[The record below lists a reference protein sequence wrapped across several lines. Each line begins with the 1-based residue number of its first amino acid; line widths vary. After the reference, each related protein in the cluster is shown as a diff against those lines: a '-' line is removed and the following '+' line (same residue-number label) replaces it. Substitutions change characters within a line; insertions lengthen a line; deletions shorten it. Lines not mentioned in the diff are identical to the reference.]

1 MKKKTKI
8 IWGVIF
14 IGLIAIALVIYTQR
28 EILFIKAGHFMAPTG
43 DYTADIVILEGADY
57 IDTGFIKTGM
67 DLMSAGK
74 VKKIIVVIH
83 RIAPAHRPFGING
96 DYPDV
101 VRQKLKEAG
110 LKEQQFKVIVS
121 PIRNPVTL
129 KEAQFVL
136 KDLADDQIKDAILI
150 APSFHTRRS
159 YLCYSYIGKPL
170 RIKIYPVACFTDHQ
184 QVKWWE
190 DERGW
195 RTFGA
200 ESLKLLYYLT
210 FRHIPLKLSYAS
222 D

>member
-14 IGLIAIALVIYTQR
+14 IGLILSVLVTYSQR
-28 EILFIKAGHFMAPTG
+28 EAIFIKAGHFMAPTG
-43 DYTADIVILEGADY
+43 DYTADVAILEGADY
-57 IDTGFIKTGM
+57 IDTGLIQAGL
-67 DLMSAGK
+67 DLLSAGK
-74 VKKIIVVIH
+74 VKKVIIVIH

-96 DYPDV
+96 DYPDA

-110 LKEQQFKVIVS
+110 LKEHQFKVIVS

-136 KDLADDQIKDAILI
+136 KDLAGEPIKDAILI

-159 YLCYSYIGKPL
+159 YLCYAYIGEP
-170 RIKIYPVACFTDHQ
+170 RQMKIYPLAAFTDHR
-184 QVKWWE
+184 QVEWWK

-200 ESLKLLYYLT
+200 ESLKLLYYLAAG
-210 FRHIPLKLSYAS
+210 HIPLKFSY
-222 D
+222 